1 MSGWRAPSSTAS
13 RSLRVLG
20 EGAWATTSSCLVALM
35 SCMMRIFAPVGK
47 SECPAGRIRLVR
59 SRDNSDNHHDRYR
72 TRFPPLIGS
81 AAARNRPSAAGAWP
95 QRAGAGGVRTGAG
108 HRNSA
113 GRLGADCHRRAAG
126 LGTDCVLRSPAGH
139 AHEPCADERHRCR
152 RSPPLP
158 HGYAV
163 RRRNGAGAVAS
174 LAALSAGSGGA
185 GLMRRYEARA
195 LGRGSG
201 SPGRAS
207 WLRLALLG
215 AIAIGLALAACQHQP
230 SAAPGG
236 LYAPC
241 DVDSQLPLL
250 GYEVVATLPHDPAAY
265 TQGLLLHEGVLY
277 ESTGLYGRSSLR
289 RLERASGRELA
300 RVELPARLFGE
311 GLALVQDRLY
321 QLSWRE
327 GEVRF
332 YSLEDLRLLTTLRIA
347 GEGWGLEYDGHSL
360 IQTDGSAEL
369 IFRHPDDLAELRR
382 LPV

>member
-1 MSGWRAPSSTAS
+1 
-13 RSLRVLG
+13 
-20 EGAWATTSSCLVALM
+20 
-35 SCMMRIFAPVGK
+35 
-47 SECPAGRIRLVR
+47 
-59 SRDNSDNHHDRYR
+59 
-72 TRFPPLIGS
+72 
-81 AAARNRPSAAGAWP
+81 
-95 QRAGAGGVRTGAG
+95 
-108 HRNSA
+108 
-113 GRLGADCHRRAAG
+113 
-126 LGTDCVLRSPAGH
+126 
-139 AHEPCADERHRCR
+139 
-152 RSPPLP
+152 
-158 HGYAV
+158 
-163 RRRNGAGAVAS
+163 
-174 LAALSAGSGGA
+174 
-185 GLMRRYEARA
+185 MRRYEARA

-289 RLERASGRELA
+289 RLERASGREFA

-382 LPV
+382 LPVRANGQPVAGLNELELVDGWLLANVYPTDCVAVIDPGSGLVAAWLDLHPLAAALRRRAPGAEVSNGIAYDAASGHLLVTGKRWPQIYEIRLSGWPPAAPDRP